1 MTDKLQAYNE
11 KRDFGKTAE
20 PKGGTSS
27 GEDRQF
33 VVQLHYAS
41 RTHYDFRLEHDG
53 VLVSWAV
60 PKGPSFNPKD
70 KRLAVRT
77 EDHPMITRILK
88 ARSPKA
94 NTAAGRC
101 SFGTAV
107 PGKNR
112 KTLPRG

>member
-1 MTDKLQAYNE
+1 VTDKLQAYNE

-60 PKGPSFNPKD
+60 PKASIQNPQK
-70 KRLAVRT
+70 KQSNAV
-77 EDHPMITRILK
+77 
-88 ARSPKA
+88 
-94 NTAAGRC
+94 
-101 SFGTAV
+101 
-107 PGKNR
+107 
-112 KTLPRG
+112 